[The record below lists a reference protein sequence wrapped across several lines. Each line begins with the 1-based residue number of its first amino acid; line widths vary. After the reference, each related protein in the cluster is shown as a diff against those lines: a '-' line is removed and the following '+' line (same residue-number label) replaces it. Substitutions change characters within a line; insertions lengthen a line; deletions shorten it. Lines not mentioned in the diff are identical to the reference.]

1 MKNALVLH
9 NAHWNNKKYSV
20 EIKRELLESLKK
32 LNSIKEI
39 QIISGLRRSGKSSIM
54 KLYINWLMETE
65 DPKSL
70 LFVNLD
76 DPSFS
81 ETYNNPA
88 LFHKLIEHAETITGI
103 KVKYLFIDEIQNV
116 KGWEKYLK
124 SVYDAERF
132 KKICISGSNSRLLNS
147 DYSALLSGRYV
158 LHQLFPL
165 SINEILTYYKLNDN
179 LSITQNQPKVNNV
192 LTDALKSGCFPEIV
206 LQEEN
211 DIKHEILTSY
221 YDSIIIK
228 DCIINK
234 DIRDYRLFKQI
245 SYYVFNNTAALYSYN
260 SLSKALNVND
270 ITIKEYINAM
280 KDAYLIYEIPQF
292 SYKLKKQIKSRRKL
306 YSIDNG
312 LINIV
317 SLNFSENKG
326 KLFENMV
333 FAELKKAGINE
344 IYLLNDTKECDFIIR
359 HKNIIYSIQ
368 ACYELTSANKE
379 REINGLLYAN
389 DKYKI
394 DKSFIVTFSQ
404 SEIIENEITVM
415 PVYELRRKLG

>member
-1 MKNALVLH
+1 MEHALVLH
-9 NAHWNNKKYSV
+9 NAHWNNKKYAV
-20 EIKRELLESLKK
+20 KIKRELLESLKE
-32 LNSIKEI
+32 LNSVKEI
-39 QIISGLRRSGKSSIM
+39 QIITGLRRSGKSSIM

-81 ETYNNPA
+81 EIYTHPA
-88 LFHKLIEHAETITGI
+88 QFHKLIEAAETMTGV
-103 KVKYLFIDEIQNV
+103 KVKYLLIDEIQNV
-116 KGWEKYLK
+116 KGWEKYIK

-132 KKICISGSNSRLLNS
+132 KKICISGSNSSLLNS

-165 SINEILTYYKLNDN
+165 SIDEILDHYNLNDR
-179 LSITQNQPKVNNV
+179 LRIKQNQPKVNNI

-206 LQEEN
+206 LQKKN
-211 DIKHEILTSY
+211 SIKHEILTSY

-234 DIRDYRLFKQI
+234 ELRDHRLFKEI
-245 SYYVFNNTAALYSYN
+245 AYYIFNNTASLYSYH

-292 SYKLKKQIKSRRKL
+292 DYKLKKQIKSRRKL
-306 YSIDNG
+306 YSIDSG
-312 LINIV
+312 LINTV

-326 KLFENMV
+326 NLFENMV
-333 FAELKKAGINE
+333 FAELKKAGVKE
-344 IYLLNDTKECDFIIR
+344 IFVLNDTKECDFIIR
-359 HKNIIYSIQ
+359 YNNVTCAIQ
-368 ACYELTSANKE
+368 ASYELTTSNKA
-379 REINGLLYAN
+379 REVSGLLYAHT
-389 DKYKI
+389 KYNI

-404 SEIIENEITVM
+404 SYTIENGITVV
-415 PVYELRRKLG
+415 PVYALRSNIE